1 MTIYLIKVVLCS
13 ALFLGCYFLL
23 FQREKTYRFNRF
35 YLLFSLFVPFIIPLI
50 KVESGST
57 SINVLQVENVY
68 IPLHETIQTVNINE
82 TAVTEIQG
90 SEINPSLLI
99 YVLVSSIL
107 LFIFL
112 KNIFVLIKEIQ
123 NNEKV
128 VLGEISIVL
137 LDKKITPYSFM
148 KYVFVNREDYENQ
161 NIEREIFLHESTH
174 VKQGH
179 SIDILIIELMKV
191 FLWFNPLLFFYK
203 KAIQLNHEFLADK
216 AVIDTY
222 ENVPNYQYLLI
233 KKASQ
238 PNCFLFTSSFN
249 YSITK
254 QRLKMMTKSTSK
266 TKALL
271 ITLAFVPL
279 FAVAIMIFST
289 KIYAQKS
296 ATETKLKEVVST
308 NEGASDIKKGAS
320 DEMIA
325 EYYAIIKKHFKELP
339 NSKNVDLMLENINK
353 NETDKERIRVIYN
366 TMTKKQQYSQNVR
379 VQRRSDFFSSGIIPT
394 EKQFENFKDPIKFG
408 VWIDDKKVKNTELNN
423 YKASDFSDFGISNL
437 YGGAKLDRNGKKL
450 IYKYQLDMMT
460 HSYYEKYRKE
470 VLADTK
476 QRYFIRDLK
485 KLKAELASK

>member
-35 YLLFSLFVPFIIPLI
+35 YLLSSLFVPFIIPLI
-50 KVESGST
+50 EVENGST
-57 SINVLQVENVY
+57 SINILQVENVY
-68 IPLHETIQTVNINE
+68 MPLHETIQTVNINE
-82 TAVTEIQG
+82 MAVTEIQG

-128 VLGEISIVL
+128 VLGEILIVL

-148 KYVFVNREDYENQ
+148 KYVFVNREDYENL
-161 NIEREIFLHESTH
+161 NIEKEVFLHEFTH

-203 KAIQLNHEFLADK
+203 KAIQLNHEFLADM

-233 KKASQ
+233 EKASQ

-296 ATETKLKEVVST
+296 SAKIEEKELVST
-308 NEGASDIKKGAS
+308 QEGASKEMMERYNELVMSHMKRSNMNGIKTIES
-320 DEMIA
+320 
-325 EYYAIIKKHFKELP
+325 
-339 NSKNVDLMLENINK
+339 INK
-353 NETDKERIRVIYN
+353 KEKDKDLLVSIFM
-366 TMTKKQQYSQNVR
+366 TMNKKQQESQTIGFRTRPTPLPRIV
-379 VQRRSDFFSSGIIPT
+379 VSD
-394 EKQFENFKDPIKFG
+394 KDFESYKNSIKYG
-408 VWIDDKKVKNTELNN
+408 LWINSKKVKNSELDK
-423 YKASDFSDFGISNL
+423 YKPSDFGQVFVSRL
-437 YGGAKLDRNGKKL
+437 EGGAKYKNGVSRG
-450 IYKYQLDMMT
+450 YDFQLDMMT
-460 HSYYEKYRKE
+460 IDYYEKYRNE
-470 VLADTK
+470 VLEDKSYMTYYK
-476 QRYFIRDLK
+476 VDKFKRSVK
-485 KLKAELASK
+485 N